1 MGVSRP
7 LVALGGVGQGEPEA
21 SSQMGGMDIL
31 SVG

>member
-7 LVALGGVGQGEPEA
+7 QVEQGRVGHGEPEA